1 MVGSHCS
8 ASTTLTHEEPKR
20 EFRTTHSAVK
30 FLRLVN
36 ETPLEMLGCDCIGSH
51 LVATLSHG
59 RLKHYTQA
67 CGGEKTVLPAY
78 GDLLKATLSEAGAQI
93 YGNSHY

>member
-1 MVGSHCS
+1 MVGSHYS
-8 ASTTLTHEEPKR
+8 ASITLTHEEPKR
-20 EFRTTHSAVK
+20 EFRTTHSAVR

-36 ETPLEMLGCDCIGSH
+36 DTPLEMLGSDCIGSQ

-67 CGGEKTVLPAY
+67 CGGEKTVLSRLR
-78 GDLLKATLSEAGAQI
+78 DLPKATLSGALWQMTAT
-93 YGNSHY
+93 